1 MADDRRA
8 AGPILGSVGG
18 FVILVYGAYELY
30 LATAAASVLAPSGLA
45 PGLLAVAAG
54 GVAGVVLGSL
64 VLLCSAL
71 VWWAPD
77 WHALLGFLVILFSVL
92 SLASLGGGEGVGL
105 LLGVIGGTCSI
116 VFGPEDEPYA
126 PRTGPGSSSPY
137 EVPRESPPEAFGA
150 AGDLSRGA
158 SPQAPSVATYR
169 GCAQC
174 GSVAPG
180 DAGFCPQCGRPL

>member
-1 MADDRRA
+1 MADGLRA
-8 AGPILGSVGG
+8 AGPILGGVGG

-30 LATAAASVLAPSGLA
+30 LGTVAASVFAPSGLA
-45 PGLLAVAAG
+45 PGLGEVVGG
-54 GVAGVVLGSL
+54 GVAGVVLGLL
-64 VLLCSAL
+64 VLLLSAL

-77 WHALLGFLVILFSVL
+77 WHALLGFLVVLFSVL
-92 SLASLGGGEGVGL
+92 SLVSLGGGGGVGL

-116 VFGPEDEPYA
+116 VFGPEDESYA
-126 PRTGPGSSSPY
+126 PRTGPGSSAPY
-137 EVPRESPPEAFGA
+137 EAPRESPPVAFGA

-158 SPQAPSVATYR
+158 SPQAPSVARYR

-180 DAGFCPQCGRPL
+180 DAGFCAQCGRPL